1 MKKQR
6 MSGSLSH
13 PHVKSNSRLTI
24 RDLALM
30 GVMTT
35 LLIVSVHALAP
46 IPNVEPVTLL
56 VILYTLFWGKRIGY
70 ILTAYLLLEGCFY
83 GFGLWW
89 IMYAYLWPLLALL
102 TYLMRRQKSVW
113 FWSLLS
119 GAFGLFFGALCS
131 IPYLF
136 IGGPSMAFTW
146 WVAGIP
152 YDLIHCLSNGILCM
166 VLFLPLSHALSRL
179 KASAL

>member
-1 MKKQR
+1 MKK
-6 MSGSLSH
+6 SAS
-13 PHVKSNSRLTI
+13 KLTI
-24 RDLALM
+24 KELAIL

-46 IPNVEPVTLL
+46 LPNVEPVTVL
-56 VILYTLFWGKRIGY
+56 VILFTLSRGKRAGY
-70 ILTAYLLLEGCFY
+70 ILAAYLLLEGCWY

-89 IMYAYLWPLLALL
+89 IMYAYIWPFLALL
-102 TYLMRRQKSVW
+102 TWLLRRQQSVW
-113 FWSLLS
+113 FWSLLAS
-119 GAFGLFFGALCS
+119 AFGLFFGAMCS

-166 VLFLPLSHALSRL
+166 VLFHPLNRVLERL
-179 KASAL
+179 

>member
-1 MKKQR
+1 MKKNE
-6 MSGSLSH
+6 S
-13 PHVKSNSRLTI
+13 KLTI
-24 RDLALM
+24 KELAIL

-46 IPNVEPVTLL
+46 LPNVEPVTVL
-56 VILYTLFWGKRIGY
+56 VILFTLSRGRKVGY
-70 ILTAYLLLEGCFY
+70 ILAAYLLLEGCWY

-89 IMYAYLWPLLALL
+89 IMYAYIWPFLALL
-102 TYLMRRQKSVW
+102 TWLLRRQRSVW
-113 FWSLLS
+113 FWSLVA
-119 GAFGLFFGALCS
+119 GAFGLFFGAMCS

-152 YDLIHCLSNGILCM
+152 YDLIHCLSNAILCM
-166 VLFLPLSHALSRL
+166 VLFHPLSRVLERV
-179 KASAL
+179 

>member
-1 MKKQR
+1 MNKT
-6 MSGSLSH
+6 
-13 PHVKSNSRLTI
+13 VSRLTT

-30 GVMTT
+30 GAMTC

-46 IPNVEPVTLL
+46 LPNVEPVTLL
-56 VILYTLFWGKRIGY
+56 VILFTLFWGKRVAY

-89 IMYAYLWPLLALL
+89 VMYAYLWPLLALL
-102 TYLMRRQKSVW
+102 TFLCRRQKSVW

-119 GAFGLFFGALCS
+119 GAYGLFFGALC
-131 IPYLF
+131 
-136 IGGPSMAFTW
+136 SMAFTW

-152 YDLIHCLSNGILCM
+152 YDLVHCLSNGILCM
-166 VLFLPLSHALSRL
+166 VLFRPLNHVLNRL
-179 KASAL
+179 KA

>member
-1 MKKQR
+1 MKKTA
-6 MSGSLSH
+6 
-13 PHVKSNSRLTI
+13 SRLTI

-46 IPNVEPVTLL
+46 LPNVEPVTLL
-56 VILYTLFWGKRIGY
+56 VILFTLFWGKRVGY
-70 ILTAYLLLEGCFY
+70 ILAAYLLLEGCLY

-89 IMYAYLWPLLALL
+89 IMYAYVWPLLALL
-102 TYLMRRQKSVW
+102 THLMRRQKSLW
-113 FWSLLS
+113 FWSLFS

-131 IPYLF
+131 VPYFF

-152 YDLIHCLSNGILCM
+152 YDLVHCVSNAAFCL
-166 VLFLPLSHALSRL
+166 VLFLPLNRVLSRL
-179 KASAL
+179 KASSV